1 MLTWKNAQHENCELN
16 FIWDKMRAI
25 DQGTAFHIALRNC
38 SKEVGGKVSKYVIL
52 VMGEYMQ
59 LSILFFLQNVS
70 ASH

>member
-1 MLTWKNAQHENCELN
+1 
-16 FIWDKMRAI
+16 MRAI